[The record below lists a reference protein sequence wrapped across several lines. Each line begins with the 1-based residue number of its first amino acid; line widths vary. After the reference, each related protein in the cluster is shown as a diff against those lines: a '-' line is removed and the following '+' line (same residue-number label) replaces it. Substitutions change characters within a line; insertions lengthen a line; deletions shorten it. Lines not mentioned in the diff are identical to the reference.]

1 MMIRTKLVGR
11 IVKDQLKRANQRR
24 PHPKRPRS
32 GVKNTEGRIRNRD
45 IKNKQLIPQPK
56 PFRSRKVGKLLGE
69 W

>member
-1 MMIRTKLVGR
+1 MIRTKLVGR
-11 IVKDQLKRANQRR
+11 IVKDQLKRVNQRR
-24 PHPKRPRS
+24 PSPKKPIP